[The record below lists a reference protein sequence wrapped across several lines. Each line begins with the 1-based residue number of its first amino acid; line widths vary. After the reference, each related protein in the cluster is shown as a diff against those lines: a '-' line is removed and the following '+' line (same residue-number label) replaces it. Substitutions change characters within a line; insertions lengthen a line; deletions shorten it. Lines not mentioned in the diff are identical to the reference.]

1 MNSKKYI
8 NFLKT
13 VDKLPREYYS
23 IIREGILQIND
34 DKKELLEVIDELK
47 NRTNK
52 AIEKLYC
59 WGEVLDPDFQKE
71 MLSIL
76 KGEYDEKNNK

>member
-34 DKKELLEVIDELK
+34 DKKELLEIIDELK

-59 WGEVLDPDFQKE
+59 WGEVLDSDFQKE
-71 MLSIL
+71 MLDIL
-76 KGEYDEKNNK
+76 KGNNNER

>member
-34 DKKELLEVIDELK
+34 DKKELLEVIVELK
-47 NRTNK
+47 DRIDK

>member
-34 DKKELLEVIDELK
+34 DKKELLDVIVELK
-47 NRTNK
+47 DRTDK

-71 MLSIL
+71 MLYIL
-76 KGEYDEKNNK
+76 KGKYDEKNN

>member
-34 DKKELLEVIDELK
+34 DKKELLDVIVELK
-47 NRTNK
+47 DRTDK

-71 MLSIL
+71 MLDIL
-76 KGEYDEKNNK
+76 KGEYDERNNK

>member
-34 DKKELLEVIDELK
+34 DKKELLDVIVELK

-71 MLSIL
+71 MLDIL
-76 KGEYDEKNNK
+76 KGNNNER